1 MKTKIN
7 EILKRAYNRRIFN
20 ILVEADIFDKR
31 GNLVVKPGLKVTH
44 KKSGYEYTVNNVVQ
58 DGDDIKISLLKPE
71 EPRFDPPKK
80 LKIKDA
86 PRTMNGFLKTSET
99 GVTASNTEEIDNM
112 LTPDPD
118 DVFVVDRSSFE
129 KEYEV
134 K

>member
-1 MKTKIN
+1 MKTKID
-7 EILKRAYNRRIFN
+7 ETLKKAYNRRIFN

-31 GNLVVKPGLKVTH
+31 GNLVLKPGLKVTH
-44 KKSGYEYTVNNVVQ
+44 KTSGFEYTINNVVQ
-58 DGDDIKISLLKPE
+58 DGEDIKISLLKPE

-86 PRTMNGFLKTSET
+86 PRTMNGFVDKTADNVSVDPT
-99 GVTASNTEEIDNM
+99 DIDDM
-112 LTPDPD
+112 LSPTPD
-118 DVFVVDRSSFE
+118 DVFIVDRASFE